1 LVSLSLITDPAF
13 PRKPAYGLVDE
24 RAPVGQVLGELEEVR
39 LMNSPQHSDDP
50 PRALRNLLFHVPMIA
65 PANQRSIVA

>member
-1 LVSLSLITDPAF
+1 
-13 PRKPAYGLVDE
+13 
-24 RAPVGQVLGELEEVR
+24 
-39 LMNSPQHSDDP
+39 LMNSAQHSDDP